1 MNSILLMKKLLMLLS
16 VLLTVS
22 SSFADEQRYNVPLEG
37 SPSCY
42 AQNAPITII
51 EFLDYQ

>member
-1 MNSILLMKKLLMLLS
+1 MNKLLILLS
-16 VLLTVS
+16 VFFSVS
-22 SSFADEQRYNVPLEG
+22 SSFADEQRYNVPLKD

-42 AQNAPITII
+42 AQNAPITMI